1 MRSMRNQQRAKLVLE
16 MVVAARRPLK
26 LHEIQ
31 GILSIRLDDKSI
43 DIENRRYL
51 HHLKELCGPIIEV
64 TDDGTV
70 ELVHTT
76 AKK

>member
-1 MRSMRNQQRAKLVLE
+1 M
-16 MVVAARRPLK
+16 AARRPLK

-64 TDDGTV
+64 TDDETV
-70 ELVHTT
+70 ELVHAT
-76 AKK
+76 ARK